1 MLRSGTAQT
10 TDMAHA
16 MSYRW
21 EFKYWI
27 HPMLHEK
34 KTLSAEYGA
43 FYATQ
48 AGIYHTQ
55 TNTIRSAP
63 YAARKGGL
71 HPKHIIMDFFRKCNL
86 FFCVVFRWAIW

>member
-16 MSYRW
+16 MSHGW

-63 YAARKGGL
+63 YAARKGGCIQSIL
-71 HPKHIIMDFFRKCNL
+71 
-86 FFCVVFRWAIW
+86 

>member
-16 MSYRW
+16 MSHRW

-34 KTLSAEYGA
+34 KALSAEYGA

-48 AGIYHTQ
+48 AGICRTQ
-55 TNTIRSAP
+55 
-63 YAARKGGL
+63 GGATSETYYNGFL
-71 HPKHIIMDFFRKCNL
+71 PEMQSL
-86 FFCVVFRWAIW
+86 FLGCFSMGDMVR

>member
-16 MSYRW
+16 MSHRW
-21 EFKYWI
+21 ELKYWI

-48 AGIYHTQ
+48 AGICRTQ
-55 TNTIRSAP
+55 
-63 YAARKGGL
+63 GGL

-86 FFCVVFRWAIW
+86 FFWVVFRWAIW